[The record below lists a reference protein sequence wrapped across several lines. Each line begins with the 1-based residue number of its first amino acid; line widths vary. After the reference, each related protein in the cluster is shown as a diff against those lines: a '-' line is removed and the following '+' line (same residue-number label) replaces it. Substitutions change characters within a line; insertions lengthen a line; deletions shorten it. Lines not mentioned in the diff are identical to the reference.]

1 MLFTTTSSSSSLLG
15 CLFESS
21 LTPASA
27 SCKELSR
34 AVCAKINEV
43 VQRQESVPLP
53 AAPAPAAGQSTRAT
67 ARHCRRNR
75 KPNRARRL
83 LGRGVPPCFATLFP
97 SPYAQLNI
105 IARVNLISNML
116 LSFITLPE
124 ALQEKPTLC
133 FTSAH

>member
-1 MLFTTTSSSSSLLG
+1 MGRSSPPPPPPLCWAAYLNH
-15 CLFESS
+15 L

-43 VQRQESVPLP
+43 VQRQEPVPLP

-83 LGRGVPPCFATLFP
+83 LGRGVPSCFATL
-97 SPYAQLNI
+97 SP
-105 IARVNLISNML
+105 
-116 LSFITLPE
+116 
-124 ALQEKPTLC
+124 
-133 FTSAH
+133 